1 MAIKPLPSRG
11 LSETSQRFHFHA
23 LLHSASHSLVER
35 LQQGAAKATAREAAD
50 RLLKTFHAHSGTS
63 TTPGSYEALTFTG
76 TIAVAENAV
85 IIVQHQ
91 IGTWPLGPPRDIHKV
106 VTEANVG
113 LADNILRTAAIMF
126 DPSGEAA
133 QAQEF
138 GIEPDHWDK
147 VSVAVA
153 ASCKDV
159 RKGRYP
165 RRWWNRNAPQS
176 ERSNKRKR
184 G

>member
-1 MAIKPLPSRG
+1 M
-11 LSETSQRFHFHA
+11 
-23 LLHSASHSLVER
+23 
-35 LQQGAAKATAREAAD
+35 
-50 RLLKTFHAHSGTS
+50 
-63 TTPGSYEALTFTG
+63 
-76 TIAVAENAV
+76 

-91 IGTWPLGPPRDIHKV
+91 IGTWPLGPPRDIHNV
-106 VTEANVG
+106 VTEANVD

-176 ERSNKRKR
+176 ERSNKRKH